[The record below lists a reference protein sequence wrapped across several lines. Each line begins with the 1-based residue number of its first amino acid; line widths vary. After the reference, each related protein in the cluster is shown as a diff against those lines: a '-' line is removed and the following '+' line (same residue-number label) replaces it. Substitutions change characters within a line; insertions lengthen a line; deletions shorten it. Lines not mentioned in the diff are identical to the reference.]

1 MPSLAWRTPRT
12 ASLLQLA
19 VLVPRLM
26 RTYAAPTAAILLSTT
41 TSNAFGDEGRLAT
54 RGHSD
59 PDVPPGSTAFWWKLG
74 LSAVLVLLGGVFAGL
89 TLGLMGL
96 DLVNLQVLSTSG
108 DEQERKDATK
118 VMRLLERGRHWV
130 LVVLLLSN
138 VVVNESLPI
147 FLDSILGG
155 GLGAVILSTT
165 LIVIFGEIIPQSI
178 CARYGLR
185 IGAVAAPFVLAL
197 MYIEFPIA
205 YPIAKLLDRLL
216 GEEQGVTYKKA
227 ELKTFV
233 GLHRQFGEE
242 TLNDDEVT
250 IISSVLELGDKSVAQ
265 IMTPLEDIYSL
276 PVDTK
281 LSQTVVDGILA
292 SGHSRIP
299 IHAQGNP
306 TDFVGM
312 LIVKKLISYDPEDEQ
327 QIGDFALSVLPETGP
342 DSTCLDVLNY
352 FQQGRSHILLVSR
365 TPGEPGG
372 ALGVVS
378 LEDVIEEMIGEE
390 IVDETDLY
398 IDIHAKTKVVRAP
411 ARRSAKEGK
420 LGPLIA
426 GVIERRRQA
435 RRQNTSEPTVAFADV
450 HESTGNGT
458 SSAAT
463 SGGNTATNA
472 NTGTA
477 GRNTPVMPPLQHHVT
492 SGFDKVRVRG
502 GGIPER
508 RIVSSGIN
516 SPVPNRSR
524 ASSRNPSLARGESE
538 RTPLLQRN
546 GNGNGQQKDSSTS
559 SEA

>member
-1 MPSLAWRTPRT
+1 MSGLVWRAPRS

-19 VLVPRLM
+19 VVVPRLL
-26 RTYAAPTAAILLSTT
+26 RTYAAPTAAAVLFGLNDDSTGILKH
-41 TSNAFGDEGRLAT
+41 DE
-54 RGHSD
+54 
-59 PDVPPGSTAFWWKLG
+59 PDTPPGSSAFWWKLG

-108 DEQERKDATK
+108 DEQEQKDATK
-118 VMRLLERGRHWV
+118 VMKLLERGRHWV

-155 GLGAVILSTT
+155 GVGAVILSTT

-205 YPIAKLLDRLL
+205 YPIAKLLDRTL

-250 IISSVLELGDKSVAQ
+250 IISSVLELGDKSVAD

-299 IHAQGNP
+299 IHAHGNP

-312 LIVKKLISYDPEDEQ
+312 LSESPLAKPRRIRADAVDSTVVKKLISYDPEDEQ

-352 FQQGRSHILLVSR
+352 FQQGRSHILLVSK

-378 LEDVIEEMIGEE
+378 LEDIIEEMIGEE

-420 LGPLIA
+420 LAPLIA

-435 RRQNTSEPTVAFADV
+435 RRQNTADTSFANGGDDSNGA
-450 HESTGNGT
+450 STNTT
-458 SSAAT
+458 SS
-463 SGGNTATNA
+463 SSTATA
-472 NTGTA
+472 RKA
-477 GRNTPVMPPLQHHVT
+477 YPHMPPLQHHVT

-508 RIVSSGIN
+508 RIVSGVTTPTQNGSRTT
-516 SPVPNRSR
+516 SPQRRSQ
-524 ASSRNPSLARGESE
+524 SLARSESE
-538 RTPLLQRN
+538 RTPLLKD
-546 GNGNGQQKDSSTS
+546 QQKDGNGSKKP
-559 SEA
+559 

>member
-1 MPSLAWRTPRT
+1 MPRQAWRTPRA

-19 VLVPRLM
+19 VLVPRLV
-26 RTYAAPTAAILLSTT
+26 RTYAAPTAAAATVLI
-41 TSNAFGDEGRLAT
+41 TSNGFGDEGTAIA
-54 RGHSD
+54 GHSD
-59 PDVPPGSTAFWWKLG
+59 PETPPGSSAFWWKLG
-74 LSAVLVLLGGVFAGL
+74 LSGMLVLLGGVFAGL

-281 LSQTVVDGILA
+281 LSQTVVDQILA

-299 IHAQGNP
+299 IHAPGNP

-420 LGPLIA
+420 LAPLIA

-435 RRQNTSEPTVAFADV
+435 RRQNTIDGGPAIHFTDNGNSNGNGANTTSSTAASS
-450 HESTGNGT
+450 STGL
-458 SSAAT
+458 
-463 SGGNTATNA
+463 
-472 NTGTA
+472 NTGASTAQA

-508 RIVSSGIN
+508 RIFSGVSTPI
-516 SPVPNRSR
+516 PNGSR
-524 ASSRNPSLARGESE
+524 PSSRNTSRTRGESE
-538 RTPLLQRN
+538 RTPLLKN
-546 GNGNGQQKDSSTS
+546 GKKDSSDP
-559 SEA
+559 

>member
-1 MPSLAWRTPRT
+1 MPQPIWRVPRT
-12 ASLLQLA
+12 AGVLQLA
-19 VLVPRLM
+19 VLLPRLL
-26 RTYAAPTAAILLSTT
+26 RTYAAPTAAAAVMIGTNS
-41 TSNAFGDEGRLAT
+41 FGDGNAAMQGNEPET
-54 RGHSD
+54 
-59 PDVPPGSTAFWWKLG
+59 PPGSTAFWWKLG
-74 LSAVLVLLGGVFAGL
+74 LSAGLVLLGGVFAGL

-108 DEQERKDATK
+108 DEQEQKDASK

-178 CARYGLR
+178 CARHGLR
-185 IGAVAAPFVLAL
+185 IGAFAAPFVLAL

-250 IISSVLELGDKSVAQ
+250 IISSVLELGDKNVAD

-281 LSQTVVDGILA
+281 LSQRVVDQILA

-299 IHAQGNP
+299 IHAQGDT

-312 LIVKKLISYDPEDEQ
+312 LIVKKLISYDPEDER
-327 QIGDFALSVLPETGP
+327 QIGDFSLSVLPETGP

-352 FQQGRSHILLVSR
+352 FQQGRSHILLVSE

-390 IVDETDLY
+390 IIDETDLY
-398 IDIHAKTKVVRAP
+398 IDIHAKTRVVRAQN
-411 ARRSAKEGK
+411 RKTTKEGK

-426 GVIERRRQA
+426 GESRVIERRRQA
-435 RRQNTSEPTVAFADV
+435 RRANTADLPPNA
-450 HESTGNGT
+450 GNG
-458 SSAAT
+458 AR
-463 SGGNTATNA
+463 GGNSNGTNTASSS
-472 NTGTA
+472 NTTIA
-477 GRNTPVMPPLQHHVT
+477 RSSTPVMPPLQHHVT

-502 GGIPER
+502 GGLPER
-508 RIVSSGIN
+508 RVPSGAN
-516 SPVPNRSR
+516 TPVPNGSR
-524 ASSRNPSLARGESE
+524 ALSPARRAQVQSATAAAARSEGE
-538 RTPLLQRN
+538 RAPLLKK
-546 GNGNGQQKDSSTS
+546 QQQ
-559 SEA
+559 EANSKKP

>member
-1 MPSLAWRTPRT
+1 MPT
-12 ASLLQLA
+12 AVRSPIRAAGLLQLA
-19 VLVPRLM
+19 LLVPRAL
-26 RTYAAPTAAILLSTT
+26 RVYAAPAMAAVLAQQ
-41 TSNAFGDEGRLAT
+41 NDVEGWGKHGLPGEPET
-54 RGHSD
+54 
-59 PDVPPGSTAFWWKLG
+59 PPGSSAFYWKLA
-74 LSAVLVLLGGVFAGL
+74 LSAGLVLLGGVFAGL

-108 DEQERKDATK
+108 EEHERRDAAK
-118 VMRLLERGRHWV
+118 VMRLLEKGRHWV

-155 GLGAVILSTT
+155 GVGAIVLSTT

-250 IISSVLELGDKSVAQ
+250 IISSVLELNSKSVKD

-276 PVDTK
+276 PTDTK
-281 LSQTVVDGILA
+281 LSHAVVDQILA

-299 IHAQGNP
+299 VHVPGNP
-306 TDFVGM
+306 TDFIGM
-312 LIVKKLISYDPEDEQ
+312 LIVKKLISYDPEDEKQ
-327 QIGDFALSVLPETGP
+327 LGDFALSVLPETGP

-372 ALGVVS
+372 AMGVVS

-390 IVDETDLY
+390 
-398 IDIHAKTKVVRAP
+398 
-411 ARRSAKEGK
+411 
-420 LGPLIA
+420 
-426 GVIERRRQA
+426 
-435 RRQNTSEPTVAFADV
+435 
-450 HESTGNGT
+450 
-458 SSAAT
+458 
-463 SGGNTATNA
+463 
-472 NTGTA
+472 
-477 GRNTPVMPPLQHHVT
+477 
-492 SGFDKVRVRG
+492 
-502 GGIPER
+502 
-508 RIVSSGIN
+508 
-516 SPVPNRSR
+516 
-524 ASSRNPSLARGESE
+524 
-538 RTPLLQRN
+538 
-546 GNGNGQQKDSSTS
+546 
-559 SEA
+559 

>member
-1 MPSLAWRTPRT
+1 MVATRRMPTRSAG
-12 ASLLQLA
+12 LLQLA
-19 VLVPRLM
+19 LLVPRAV
-26 RTYAAPTAAILLSTT
+26 RTYAAPAAAVVLD
-41 TSNAFGDEGRLAT
+41 AGYEGMGASLPGGEPPET
-54 RGHSD
+54 E
-59 PDVPPGSTAFWWKLG
+59 PGSSAFWWKLA

-108 DEQERKDATK
+108 DEEERKDATK
-118 VMRLLERGRHWV
+118 VMKLLEKGRHWV

-155 GLGAVILSTT
+155 GLGAIALSTT
-165 LIVIFGEIIPQSI
+165 LIVIFGEVIPQSV

-185 IGAVAAPFVLAL
+185 IGAKAAPFVLAL
-197 MYIEFPIA
+197 MYLEFPIA

-233 GLHRQFGEE
+233 GLHKQFGEE

-250 IISSVLELGDKSVAQ
+250 IISSVLELGDKSVSD
-265 IMTPLEDIYSL
+265 IMTPLEDIFSL
-276 PVDTK
+276 PSDTK
-281 LSQTVVDGILA
+281 LDHTMVDHILA

-299 IHAQGNP
+299 VHLPGNP
-306 TDFVGM
+306 TDFIGM
-312 LIVKKLISYDPEDEQ
+312 LIVKKLISYDPEDEK

-352 FQQGRSHILLVSR
+352 FQQGRSHILLVST

-372 ALGVVS
+372 ALGLVS

-411 ARRSAKEGK
+411 ARKPAVGNGK
-420 LGPLIA
+420 LAPLIA

-435 RRQNTSEPTVAFADV
+435 RR
-450 HESTGNGT
+450 H
-458 SSAAT
+458 
-463 SGGNTATNA
+463 NTAEFLGPNGVPDSNFSTE
-472 NTGTA
+472 
-477 GRNTPVMPPLQHHVT
+477 GRNTPMPGAAP
-492 SGFDKVRVRG
+492 SGFDKVKLRG
-502 GGIPER
+502 GGVPER
-508 RIVSSGIN
+508 RIASGSGAN
-516 SPVPNRSR
+516 TPVRGHSR
-524 ASSRNPSLARGESE
+524 LRTENLAIKGNGE
-538 RTPLLQRN
+538 RTPLLQN
-546 GNGNGQQKDSSTS
+546 GGQESRSLD
-559 SEA
+559 

>member
-1 MPSLAWRTPRT
+1 MPALQWRPPRS
-12 ASLLQLA
+12 ASLLRLA
-19 VLVPRLM
+19 VLAPRVV
-26 RTYAAPTAAILLSTT
+26 RSYAAPTAAMLLS
-41 TSNAFGDEGRLAT
+41 
-54 RGHSD
+54 RGVSD
-59 PDVPPGSTAFWWKLG
+59 YGAGLPGSEPPETEPGSAAFYWKLG
-74 LSAVLVLLGGVFAGL
+74 LSVVLVLLGGVFAGL

-108 DEQERKDATK
+108 DEDERRDAPK
-118 VMRLLERGRHWV
+118 VIRLLERGRHWV

-155 GLGAVILSTT
+155 GVGAIVLSTT
-165 LIVIFGEIIPQSI
+165 LIFIFGEIIPQS
-178 CARYGLR
+178 
-185 IGAVAAPFVLAL
+185 PFVLGL
-197 MYIEFPIA
+197 MYLEFPIA
-205 YPIAKLLDRLL
+205 YPIAKLLDYLL

-233 GLHRQFGEE
+233 GLHKQFGEE

-276 PVDTK
+276 PADTK
-281 LSQTVVDGILA
+281 LSHTVVDQILA

-299 IHAQGNP
+299 VHIPGNS

-312 LIVKKLISYDPEDEQ
+312 LIVKKLISYDPEDEK
-327 QIGDFALSVLPETGP
+327 ILGDFALSVLPETGP

-352 FQQGRSHILLVSR
+352 FQQGRSHILLVSK

-372 ALGVVS
+372 AMGVVS

-411 ARRSAKEGK
+411 ARKQAPGNGK
-420 LGPLIA
+420 LAPLIA

-435 RRQNTSEPTVAFADV
+435 RRQNTVELPGPNGVP
-450 HESTGNGT
+450 ES
-458 SSAAT
+458 
-463 SGGNTATNA
+463 SGPSTD
-472 NTGTA
+472 
-477 GRNTPVMPPLQHHVT
+477 GRNTPAPAAPS
-492 SGFDKVRVRG
+492 SGFDKVRLRG
-502 GGIPER
+502 GGVPER
-508 RIVSSGIN
+508 RVASGAATPMRREGSKTGAN
-516 SPVPNRSR
+516 GAGGSD
-524 ASSRNPSLARGESE
+524 E
-538 RTPLLQRN
+538 RTPLLHPASAGKKPNQ
-546 GNGNGQQKDSSTS
+546 SS
-559 SEA
+559 